1 MSHVAHL
8 AAHLNAGEALLITAP
23 HNRRYLTGFP
33 SSAGCVLIT
42 KDYAC
47 FLTDFRYSEAAQK
60 AVTAMDCRM
69 YTRLSETLKELFS
82 QHAVTRVLVEAA
94 AMPLAEMN
102 RWRELLPDVEWVGD
116 GSLDGWLR
124 EERLVKTP
132 QEIAGIR
139 QAQALT
145 EYGFDRIVEFIH
157 PGQTERE
164 IALELEF
171 CIRRQGAERVAFDF
185 IVVSGANS
193 ALPHGVPTDKVV
205 ESGDFITMDFGA
217 VVDGWHSD
225 MTRTVA
231 VGQVS
236 DEQRTV
242 YDTVLQA
249 QRAALA
255 ALHEGLS
262 CKAGDAAARDIIDA
276 AGYGAYFGH
285 STGHGVGVEIHE
297 APNLSPSASEE
308 CLKVGSVVTVEP
320 GIYLPGRFGVRIEDM
335 ALITPDGC
343 EDLTASPKELLV
355 L

>member
-1 MSHVAHL
+1 MSHVALL
-8 AAHLNAGEALLITAP
+8 AAHLEPGEALLITAP

-33 SSAGCVLIT
+33 SSAGCVVIT
-42 KDYAC
+42 GDYAC
-47 FLTDFRYSEAAQK
+47 FLTDFRYIEAAQK
-60 AVTAMDCRM
+60 AVTTMDCRM
-69 YTRLSETLKELFS
+69 YKRLSETLKDLFT
-82 QHAVTRVLVEAA
+82 QHAITRVVVEAST
-94 AMPLAEMN
+94 MPLAEVN
-102 RWRELLPDVEWVGD
+102 RWQELLPDVEWVGD
-116 GSLDGWLR
+116 GSLDDWLR
-124 EERLVKTP
+124 EERLIKTP
-132 QEIAGIR
+132 REVACIR

-145 EYGFDRIVEFIH
+145 EYGFDHIVKVIR
-157 PGQTERE
+157 PGLTERE

-171 CIRRQGAERVAFDF
+171 CIRKQGAERVAFDF

-205 ESGDFITMDFGA
+205 ETGDFVTMDFGA

-231 VGQVS
+231 VGQAS
-236 DEQRTV
+236 DEQRLI
-242 YDTVLQA
+242 YDTVLHA

-255 ALHEGLS
+255 ALCEGLS
-262 CKAGDAAARDIIDA
+262 CQEGDAAARDIIAA
-276 AGYGAYFGH
+276 AGYGEAFGH

-297 APNLSPSASEE
+297 APNLSPSVSEE
-308 CLKVGSVVTVEP
+308 RLKAGSVVTVEP

-343 EDLTASPKELLV
+343 QDLTASPKELLV